1 MASRR
6 NGWPSRSGL
15 KTRPEP
21 AERRPAGRRL
31 SAEDVRR
38 ALALS
43 RATPPSSSWAS
54 PYWRSW
60 RGSLRV
66 RCLPSC
72 GCWSC
77 WSWRGWRDG
86 SDTGWG
92 TIAAATVAR
101 DGPRTRGASSRSTD
115 GLDLRPLTAR
125 SVILSVLLG
134 AHPPILP
141 VRSIVRTTEL
151 FGISEGTT
159 RVALSRLAADQDVV
173 AEDGQ
178 YHLSDRLLA
187 RQRRLDEGRVPVT
200 RPWRGGW
207 EMAVVAAA
215 VRGAAGRAAVG
226 TELAALRLGELRSGV
241 WARPAN
247 LRRPWPDSLR
257 DLVWRF
263 EVRPLGPSFDGSHPE
278 SDSPGRRTSGPRTSG
293 RRTSERPSV
302 QPWQPAEASAL
313 TAGLWDLKG
322 WAGQAEALLS
332 AFSTDQTPAH
342 RFVMAAAMV
351 RHLQTDPLLPA
362 SLLPDQWPGPRL
374 RQAYAGYEREMVEM
388 LRREQRRH
396 A

>member
-1 MASRR
+1 M
-6 NGWPSRSGL
+6 
-15 KTRPEP
+15 
-21 AERRPAGRRL
+21 
-31 SAEDVRR
+31 
-38 ALALS
+38 
-43 RATPPSSSWAS
+43 
-54 PYWRSW
+54 
-60 RGSLRV
+60 
-66 RCLPSC
+66 
-72 GCWSC
+72 
-77 WSWRGWRDG
+77 
-86 SDTGWG
+86 
-92 TIAAATVAR
+92 
-101 DGPRTRGASSRSTD
+101 
-115 GLDLRPLTAR
+115 
-125 SVILSVLLG
+125 ILSVLLG

-173 AEDGQ
+173 AEEGR
-178 YHLSDRLLA
+178 YRLSDRLRA

-207 EMAVVAAA
+207 EMAVVAPEL
-215 VRGAAGRAAVG
+215 RGAAGRAAVG

-247 LRRPWPDSLR
+247 LRREWPDSLQ

-263 EVRPLGPSFDGSHPE
+263 EVRPFGSSSDGPHTE
-278 SDSPGRRTSGPRTSG
+278 MDSPRRRSSG
-293 RRTSERPSV
+293 RRTGGRPSPR
-302 QPWQPAEASAL
+302 PWPPTEASAL

-322 WAGQAEALLS
+322 WAGQAEALLG

-342 RFVMAAAMV
+342 RFVIAAAMV

-362 SLLPDQWPGPRL
+362 SLLPDRWPGPRL

-396 A
+396 D